1 MPFFVSPFFL
11 LQHWYK
17 DERYSSMVKDEEGYR
32 AFCLVNKATN
42 EVMKHSIADSHPVRD
57 VAFSFSQV

>member
-1 MPFFVSPFFL
+1 
-11 LQHWYK
+11 
-17 DERYSSMVKDEEGYR
+17 MVKDEEGYR